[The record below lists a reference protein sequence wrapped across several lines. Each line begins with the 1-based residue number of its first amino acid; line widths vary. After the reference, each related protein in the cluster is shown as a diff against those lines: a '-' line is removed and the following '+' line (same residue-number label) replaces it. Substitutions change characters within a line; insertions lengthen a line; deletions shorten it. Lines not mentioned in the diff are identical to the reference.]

1 VRTWVKLYTE
11 INRDPKM
18 LRLTWAHR
26 GIWSALLALAG
37 EIDDQDEEGPTGYVG
52 PMDDAALLL
61 RCDDAEF
68 AEAVEAFEE
77 RGMVR
82 VEEGILYLTRYADR
96 QKRAPSSR
104 REAVAERVKRHRRR
118 KADARNVDVTTLH
131 PDETT
136 MQRGVTPPDTD
147 TDTDTET
154 DTESEP
160 ESDALSS
167 FSGDAVHA
175 YENAIGLIAGETQT
189 EEIKAFL
196 ADLHERGHPE
206 WWQLA
211 LDVACDN
218 NARKWSYI
226 RAVLRNWLE
235 QGRPGLKP
243 PSNGNRSRASPMD
256 KEAASVAALNE
267 WLAEGGG

>member
-1 VRTWVKLYTE
+1 MRTWVKLYTE

-18 LRLTWAHR
+18 LRLTWAQR

-37 EIDDQDEEGPTGYVG
+37 EIDDQNEQGPTGYVG
-52 PMDDAALLL
+52 PVDDAALLL

-82 VEEGILYLTRYADR
+82 LEDDALYLTRYADR

-118 KADARNVDVTTLH
+118 KAADGNADVTTLH
-131 PDETT
+131 ADETT
-136 MQRGVTPPDTD
+136 AQRGVTPPDTE
-147 TDTDTET
+147 TDTET
-154 DTESEP
+154 ESDTEP

-167 FSGDAVHA
+167 FVGQAVCA

-189 EEIKAFL
+189 EEIKVFL
-196 ADLHERGHPE
+196 GDLHARGHPE

-226 RAVLRNWLE
+226 RAVLRNWLD

-243 PSNGNRSRASPMD
+243 PSNGTGPRASPLD

-267 WLAEGGG
+267 WLAEGEG